1 MESKTLNTVTGGM
14 LTLTGLSSWLTT
26 LTYSDLGSI
35 VTGGK
40 MNSSGNV
47 PFTETT
53 VVGRMS
59 GSVTQ
64 SG

>member
-14 LTLTGLSSWLTT
+14 LTLTGLLSWLTT
-26 LTYSDLGSI
+26 LTCSDLGSI

-47 PFTETT
+47 PFTKTT
-53 VVGRMS
+53 LVGRMS